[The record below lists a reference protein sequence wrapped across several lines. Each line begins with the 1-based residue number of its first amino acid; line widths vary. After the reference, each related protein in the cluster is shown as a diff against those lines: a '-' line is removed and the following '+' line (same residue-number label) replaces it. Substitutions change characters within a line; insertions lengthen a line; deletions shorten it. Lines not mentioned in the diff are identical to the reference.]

1 MSQTSILSTKTL
13 SDEQRQAFLDANFD
27 LLEQDFIEI
36 KNNLF
41 ELNKIKNNLIFSSQ
55 NAVLSLMEQN
65 GWEILK
71 TKSVFCV
78 GIKTK
83 ELLEVNGFTVD
94 VYMDY
99 ASELAE
105 IITLIYNKESYTFLS
120 GNLRKETLPE
130 ALKSEGIIFNEIEV
144 YQTTLAPFKISEQ
157 EKFDGIMFFSPS
169 AVESYLTN
177 NKIKNE
183 ICFCVGN
190 TTAKSLEL
198 NKVKNIV
205 IAEIPTIEEVIVE
218 VIAYYNTEE
227 SIEPSAKI

>member
-1 MSQTSILSTKTL
+1 MSQISILSTKTL
-13 SDEQRQAFLDANFD
+13 SDEQRQAFIDADFD

-36 KNNLF
+36 KNNIF
-41 ELNKIKNNLIFSSQ
+41 ELNEINNNLIFSSQ

-71 TKSVFCV
+71 TKTVFCV

-83 ELLEVNGFTVD
+83 ELLELNGFTVD

-120 GNLRKETLPE
+120 GNLRMETLPK
-130 ALKSEGIIFNEIEV
+130 ALKSAGITFNEIEV
-144 YQTTLAPFKISEQ
+144 YQTELAPFKISDQ
-157 EKFDGIMFFSPS
+157 ENFDGILFFSPS
-169 AVESYLTN
+169 AVESYLTS
-177 NKIKNE
+177 NKIKKE
-183 ICFCVGN
+183 ICFCIGS
-190 TTAKSLEL
+190 TTAKALEL

-205 IAEIPTIEEVIVE
+205 IAETPTIDEVVLA
-218 VIAYYNTEE
+218 VIEHYKTE
-227 SIEPSAKI
+227 SI

>member
-13 SDEQRQAFLDANFD
+13 SVEQRQVFLNANFD

-41 ELNKIKNNLIFSSQ
+41 ELNTINNNLIFSSQ

-65 GWEILK
+65 GWEVLK
-71 TKSVFCV
+71 TKPVFCV
-78 GIKTK
+78 GVKTK
-83 ELLEVNGFTVD
+83 ELLELHGFTVD
-94 VYMDY
+94 VYLDY

-120 GNLRKETLPE
+120 GNLRKETLPK
-130 ALKSEGIIFNEIEV
+130 ALKSARITFNEIEV
-144 YQTTLAPFKISEQ
+144 YQTTLAPFKISDQ
-157 EKFDGIMFFSPS
+157 ENFDGILFFSPS

-183 ICFCVGN
+183 VCFCVGT
-190 TTAKSLEL
+190 TTAAALET
-198 NKVKNIV
+198 KKIKNIV
-205 IAEIPTIEEVIVE
+205 IAETPTIEEVILQ
-218 VIAYYNTEE
+218 VIEYYTPE
-227 SIEPSAKI
+227 SI

>member
-13 SDEQRQAFLDANFD
+13 SAEQRQVFIDANFD

-41 ELNKIKNNLIFSSQ
+41 ELNTINNNLIFSSQ

-65 GWEILK
+65 GWEALK
-71 TKSVFCV
+71 SKPVFCV

-83 ELLEVNGFTVD
+83 ELLEANGFTVD
-94 VYMDY
+94 VYLDY

-105 IITLIYNKESYTFLS
+105 IITLIYNQESYTFFS

-130 ALKSEGIIFNEIEV
+130 ALKNAGITFNEIEV

-157 EKFDGIMFFSPS
+157 ENFDAIMFFSPS
-169 AVESYLTN
+169 AVESYLSN
-177 NKIKNE
+177 NKIKKE
-183 ICFCVGN
+183 FCFCIGS
-190 TTAKSLEL
+190 TTAAALEE
-198 NKVKNIV
+198 KKIKNIV
-205 IAEIPTIEEVIVE
+205 IPEVPTIEEVIFE
-218 VIAYYNTEE
+218 VIQHYAPMPEE
-227 SIEPSAKI
+227 GN

>member
-13 SDEQRQAFLDANFD
+13 SEEQRQVFLDANFD

-41 ELNKIKNNLIFSSQ
+41 ELNSINNNLIFSSQ
-55 NAVLSLMEQN
+55 NAVLSLIEQS
-65 GWEILK
+65 GWEVLK
-71 TKSVFCV
+71 AKPVFCV

-83 ELLEVNGFTVD
+83 ELLEANGFTVD
-94 VYMDY
+94 VYLDY

-130 ALKSEGIIFNEIEV
+130 ALKNAGITFNEIEV
-144 YQTTLAPFKISEQ
+144 YETKLAPFKISEQ
-157 EKFDGIMFFSPS
+157 ENFDGILFFSPS

-183 ICFCVGN
+183 VCFCVGN

-205 IAEIPTIEEVIVE
+205 IAEIPTIEDVIVE

-227 SIEPSAKI
+227 STEPLDKI